1 MKKLVI
7 SILILVISISLL
19 GCDNASPSDNGD
31 NGEYIEFIAPIRI
44 DFSSIAPN
52 VDVSAITKSVLRN
65 MHDALYKYNSE
76 TLELELSLAESVV
89 FEDDNRTITFKLKE
103 GVKFHNDQEI
113 KASDVVYSFMRLGGY
128 TEDQTEVID
137 STWYNLLNADD
148 ENGPGSI
155 EAIDEYTVKFVLAAS
170 AAPSY
175 FSTIH
180 HRFADAF
187 IIPEGLSNQD
197 MERNPIGAGPYKFV
211 EYRVSDSITFERFE
225 NYHGELPQI
234 NRVEFKIYNDDNAQ
248 YLAFR
253 TGEVNMLVLNP
264 ANYQEVKAMDGVE
277 VIEGLSQDI
286 RQIWLN
292 QREGSIFS
300 NPLIRKAVNYAIDKQ
315 RILDVAN
322 GGLGSIHHT
331 HLSELNP
338 AYNHNLENVY
348 YTDKELAIEMLAQA
362 GYPNGFET
370 SLSVVAENELS
381 VDIATVIK
389 DELSQVGIEVELKV
403 LPWTEYYQVV
413 YRDFNYEMAQLQI
426 VAYPDAYRM
435 LSRFMTTSSNFAG
448 ATNEEYDD
456 LIIAAASEGD
466 LELQNEYYK
475 RAQQILVNDAT
486 NVFLIDQGVQVALN
500 EGFSGYV
507 NYPFAF
513 TDIASIVKK

>member
-1 MKKLVI
+1 MKKIVVM
-7 SILILVISISLL
+7 ILVLALSASLM
-19 GCDNASPSDNGD
+19 GCQPDSSSEGLND
-31 NGEYIEFIAPIRI
+31 EFVEFIAPIRI

-65 MHDALYKYNSE
+65 MHDALYKYNPE
-76 TLELELSLAESVV
+76 TMEPELSIAESVV
-89 FEDDNRTITFKLKE
+89 YDDDNRTITFELKQ
-103 GVKFHNDQEI
+103 GVKFHNGEELT
-113 KASDVVYSFMRLGGY
+113 ASDVVYSFLRLGGY
-128 TEDQTEVID
+128 TDDQDEVID
-137 STWYNLLNADD
+137 STWYNLLNPED
-148 ENGPGSI
+148 ENPGMV
-155 EAIDEYTVKFVLAAS
+155 EAIDEYTVKFILAES

-187 IIPEGLSNQD
+187 IIPEGLTNQE

-211 EYRVSDSITFERFE
+211 DYRVSDSITFERFDD
-225 NYHGELPQI
+225 YHGELPQV

-264 ANYQEVKAMDGVE
+264 ANYDDVKAMEGIE

-286 RQIWLN
+286 RQLWLN

-300 NPLIRKAVNYAIDKQ
+300 DILVRKAVNYAIDKQ
-315 RILDVAN
+315 RVLNVAN
-322 GGLGSIHHT
+322 GGRGAILHT

-338 AYNHNLENVY
+338 AYNHNLENLY
-348 YTDKELAIEMLAQA
+348 YPDKERAKELLAQA
-362 GYPNGFET
+362 GYPDGFST

-381 VDIATVIK
+381 VDIATVIV
-389 DELSQVGIEVELKV
+389 DELEQVGIEVELRV
-403 LPWTEYYQVV
+403 LPWTEYFQVV

-448 ATNEEYDD
+448 ATNEEYDR
-456 LIIAAASEGD
+456 LILAAAAEGD
-466 LELQNEYYK
+466 LEKQYEYY
-475 RAQQILVNDAT
+475 RQAQQILVDDAT
-486 NVFLIDQGVQVALN
+486 NVFLLDQGVQVALN
-500 EGFSGYV
+500 DGFSGYV

-513 TDIASIVKK
+513 TDISLIVKK